1 MKSLILASLFLAPLT
16 FGLVA
21 PAEEPTEQTEESV
34 AMAVTLPV
42 GAVHTMILAGN
53 PTTGYTWNATVK
65 SGDAVRVETELMPPT
80 KKQDGLIACGAPS
93 PTKVVFTAEKVGE
106 AVIVLEYKR
115 VWETD
120 TPAAKTVTCKVTVA
134 AE

>member
-1 MKSLILASLFLAPLT
+1 MKSLILASLFLAPLA

-42 GAVHTMILAGN
+42 GAVHTMILDGN

-65 SGDAVRVETELMPPT
+65 SGDAVRVETEVMAPT
-80 KKQDGLIACGAPS
+80 KEEVGVILCGAPS
-93 PTKVVFTAEKVGE
+93 PTKVTFTAEKPGE